1 MSEAKWYI
9 LHTFSGY
16 EKKVADN
23 IRKVVENRNLQHLI
37 EDVMVP
43 IDQDEE
49 ENQEAVTAEG
59 GEAEAQ
65 QSSSSDAAESSG
77 EAAEGKRTKGKSKA
91 KSKSSGNKTYPSY
104 VFVKMVMTDESWY
117 ICRNTRGC
125 TGFVGPGSKPVPLT
139 DEEVAHLGVIQKPAE
154 TTFKAG
160 DLVKI
165 VSGSLK
171 DFEGTVKEVDE
182 AAGTAVVT
190 VSMFGKATPTTLDL
204 NIIQKIN

>member
-37 EDVMVP
+37 EDVIVP
-43 IDQDEE
+43 VETIKE
-49 ENQEAVTAEG
+49 
-59 GEAEAQ
+59 
-65 QSSSSDAAESSG
+65 
-77 EAAEGKRTKGKSKA
+77 KGKKSYESKI
-91 KSKSSGNKTYPSY
+91 YPSY
-104 VFVKMVMTDESWY
+104 VYVKMVMTDESWY

-125 TGFVGPGSKPVPLT
+125 TGFVGPGSKPIPLT
-139 DEEVAHLGVIQKPAE
+139 DEEIANLGVVQKPAE
-154 TTFKAG
+154 VTFKAG

-182 AAGTAVVT
+182 SAGTAVVT

-204 NIIQKIN
+204 SLIQKIN

>member
-59 GEAEAQ
+59 GEAEDQ

-204 NIIQKIN
+204 NIIQKFN

>member
-43 IDQDEE
+43 IDQDEQDE
-49 ENQEAVTAEG
+49 EKTNEAAAEN
-59 GEAEAQ
+59 GETEAQ
-65 QSSSSDAAESSG
+65 QTSEADGSSG
-77 EAAEGKRTKGKSKA
+77 ESAEGKKTKGKSKA

-139 DEEVAHLGVIQKPAE
+139 DEEVAHLGVVQKPAE
-154 TTFKAG
+154 ATFKAG

-171 DFEGTVKEVDE
+171 DFEGTVKEVDD